1 MKILIFEDE
10 KLAGEGLTNMLAD
23 VSATVLGVL
32 PSIEA
37 GRRWFSA
44 NQAPD
49 LILSD
54 IRLQDGLSFQLF
66 HELNIQT
73 PIIFITA
80 YDHYAIKAFEV
91 NSVDYLL
98 KPIDKDSLMSAI
110 DKFENRLVVKES
122 APEQEPPNQF
132 ENLMKLI
139 ANQKRTYK
147 SRFLIKVGQKIKAVG
162 IEKVAYFYS
171 QHKLTY
177 LVTQDNQK
185 FPIDL
190 TLENLEEQLDPD
202 KFYRANRQF
211 MVSFESI
218 HELHPYF
225 KGRLKV
231 DLNPSVDLELV
242 VSSEKTREFKAWLD
256 K

>member
-1 MKILIFEDE
+1 MKVLILEDE
-10 KLAGEGLTNMLAD
+10 KLAAEGLSNMLLD
-23 VSATVLGVL
+23 LPVEVIGMV
-32 PSIEA
+32 PSIQKGKE
-37 GRRWFSA
+37 WFEK
-44 NQAPD
+44 NDLPD

-66 HELNIQT
+66 QELSINV

-91 NSVDYLL
+91 NSIDYLL
-98 KPIDKDSLMSAI
+98 KPIDKESL
-110 DKFENRLVVKES
+110 ES
-122 APEQEPPNQF
+122 ALNKYGTRQSASKSTMQYD
-132 ENLMKLI
+132 NLLNLI
-139 ANQKRTYK
+139 NESKKTFK

-162 IEKVAYFYS
+162 IDKIAYFFS
-171 QHKLTY
+171 QNKLTY
-177 LVTQDNQK
+177 LVTFDNQRL
-185 FPIDL
+185 PLDL
-190 TLENLEEQLDPD
+190 TLENLEEQVDPD

-211 MVSFESI
+211 MVSFEGI
-218 HELHPYF
+218 AEMHPHF

-231 DLNPSVDLELV
+231 DLNPANELELV